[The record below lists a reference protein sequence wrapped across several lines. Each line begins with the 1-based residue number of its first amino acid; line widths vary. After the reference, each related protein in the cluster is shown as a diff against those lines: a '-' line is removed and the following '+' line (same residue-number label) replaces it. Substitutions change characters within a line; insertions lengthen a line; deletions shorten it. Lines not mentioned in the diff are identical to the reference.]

1 MHAYNACVEPVNKA
15 RARSPI
21 DYNRNGSKRRRSVDR
36 RGFTSTL
43 LAGAAGAALASTPA
57 LGQEAA
63 ARTRP
68 LNLKITGLKTFVVNA
83 GSLNWV
89 FCKVYTNGGLVGLGE
104 GSVTSKEATVAQA
117 IMEHERFLIGKDPSD
132 IELLW
137 QGMYRIPRWRGG
149 PILNSAISA
158 VEIALW
164 DIVGQAL
171 GVPIY
176 KLLGGAART
185 RIRMYLDVG
194 ATPEAFLHAKELGY
208 TAAKTTPLAPVNDVV
223 MPDKM
228 IRDAVGKIAGIRKA
242 VGDDFD
248 IAVDA
253 HGRCTTAMAID
264 FCTRV
269 EEFNLM
275 WVEEPTQLEDLGELA
290 LLREK
295 TRTHLATGERSFTK
309 YGFADFCSRHLVDY
323 IQPDVCH
330 AGGILELKKIGVL
343 AETWRINMAPHNPQS
358 YVSTMASLHVDA
370 TTPSAVIQES
380 TLRRTPWADE
390 LFEGTGPVIKGGY
403 ADLPSR
409 PGLGVTLD
417 EKIAAAHAYKPTN
430 RPEYHF
436 ADGSVADQ

>member
-1 MHAYNACVEPVNKA
+1 VNRRNFVQIVLGAAAPVRMLAQDASA
-15 RARSPI
+15 RAKSL
-21 DYNRNGSKRRRSVDR
+21 D
-36 RGFTSTL
+36 
-43 LAGAAGAALASTPA
+43 
-57 LGQEAA
+57 
-63 ARTRP
+63 
-68 LNLKITGLKTFVVNA
+68 LKITGLKTFVVNA

-89 FCKVYTNGGLVGLGE
+89 FCKIYTHAGLVGLGE

-117 IMEHERFLIGKDPSD
+117 IMEHERFLLGKDAAD

-137 QGMYRIPRWRGG
+137 QGMFRYPRWRGG

-164 DIVGQAL
+164 DILGQAL

-194 ATPEAFLHAKELGY
+194 STPEDFLRAKELGY
-208 TAAKTTPLAPVNDVV
+208 TAAKTTPLSPNDNLVQPSSMV
-223 MPDKM
+223 
-228 IRDAVGKIAGIRKA
+228 REAVRKVEAIRKA

-253 HGRCTTAMAID
+253 HGRCTTTMAID

-269 EEFNLM
+269 EEFGLLF
-275 WVEEPTQLEDLGELA
+275 VEEPTQLEDLGELA

-295 TRTHLATGERSFTK
+295 TKTHLATGERSFTK

-343 AETWRINMAPHNPQS
+343 AETYRVNLAPHNPQS
-358 YVSTMASLHVDA
+358 FVSTMASLHVDA
-370 TTPSAVIQES
+370 TTPSATIQES
-380 TLRRTPWADE
+380 TLNKAAWVEE
-390 LFEGTGPVIKGGY
+390 LFEGTGPQVRNGY
-403 ADLPSR
+403 AELPSR
-409 PGLGVTLD
+409 PGLGVTLN
-417 EKIAAAHAYKPTN
+417 EKIAAQHPYMPAN
-430 RPEYHF
+430 RAEYRF
-436 ADGSVADQ
+436 GDGSVGDQ